1 MVDHINSQVAYAT
14 PETGQDKTD
23 PKENAGAKEFA
34 FFGDDGFTFGD
45 FVDAIN
51 PLQHI
56 PVVSTAYRAITGD
69 ELDPGSR
76 LTGGTLYGGPIG
88 LAASAFNVILE
99 HNTGKDSGEHV
110 LAWFDGDEVAPDDQI
125 MVADNK
131 NTPGQEK
138 AFSPI
143 SGFAPVQHIP
153 ESEADAFA
161 AGEASLRMAE
171 LQEFM
176 NPALS
181 KEVHDTTMPGVNR
194 GAGSAGTWAPPA
206 DLAPPPF
213 PTERPGSVTP
223 SDSTSFF
230 RAKEAHS
237 SAVERHAQTLMN
249 QPVTTTPSAE
259 PIAAPPSSPAPAP
272 TQKQGQAE
280 GLDALRAF
288 ARDMKAQNQN
298 PGTAPAQP
306 QAHVQQPQALP
317 PSPQAPNTAQLS
329 TTQDNAW
336 FADMMARNMDRYRN
350 DDVGG

>member
-23 PKENAGAKEFA
+23 PKQNAGEKEFA

-56 PVVSTAYRAITGD
+56 PVVSTAYRSLTGD
-69 ELDPGSR
+69 ELDPGAR

-110 LAWFDGDEVAPDDQI
+110 VAWFEGDEVAPEDQI

-131 NTPGQEK
+131 NTPEQEK
-138 AFSPI
+138 GFSPV
-143 SGFAPVQHIP
+143 SGFAPLQNIP
-153 ESEADAFA
+153 KSEADAFA

-181 KEVHDTTMPGVNR
+181 KEVHNATIPAGNR

-213 PTERPGSVTP
+213 PSERPGSVTP
-223 SDSTSFF
+223 SDSTRFF
-230 RAKEAHS
+230 RAKESHP
-237 SAVERHAQTLMN
+237 SAVERHAQTLS
-249 QPVTTTPSAE
+249 QPVATPTE
-259 PIAAPPSSPAPAP
+259 PLSAPPPSPAPAP
-272 TQKQGQAE
+272 QQQGQAE

-288 ARDMKAQNQN
+288 ARDMKAQNQT
-298 PGTAPAQP
+298 PGAAPAQP
-306 QAHVQQPQALP
+306 QARPQQPQPLP
-317 PSPQAPNTAQLS
+317 PSPQVPNTAQLS
-329 TTQDNAW
+329 STQDNAW

-350 DDVGG
+350 DDMGG